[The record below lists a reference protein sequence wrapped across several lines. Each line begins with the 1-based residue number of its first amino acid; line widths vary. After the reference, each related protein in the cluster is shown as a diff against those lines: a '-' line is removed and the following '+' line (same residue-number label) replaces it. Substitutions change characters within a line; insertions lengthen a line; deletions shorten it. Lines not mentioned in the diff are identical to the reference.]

1 MAVQKKHISMSKK
14 HIRKNFWKNK
24 VYWAGIKAF
33 SLAKSLSTGNSKSFF
48 VQQTSNILYNKDLEK
63 SWNNLNRY
71 EPTNSIIYKI
81 RNYH

>member
-1 MAVQKKHISMSKK
+1 MEKSSVLG
-14 HIRKNFWKNK
+14 RNK
-24 VYWAGIKAF
+24 SF

>member
-1 MAVQKKHISMSKK
+1 MAIQKKRISMSKK
-14 HIRKNFWKNK
+14 HIRTNFWKNQ

-33 SLAKSLSTGNSKSFF
+33 LLQNPFRPGILKAF
-48 VQQTSNILYNKDLEK
+48 LYNKQVIYYKDLEK